1 MNKVKKKISLVLGL
15 LVVLSSFFLLTGCGQ
30 NQADK
35 SVQSAKTAEMSKD
48 FNSSEIEKFNID
60 SGIMDVQIKKGETF
74 HFDVKHIKERK
85 PTIAIKDKTLNF
97 DSKTKDLSNNDK
109 KLSLKITLP
118 TDKEFIDFKLT
129 QSNGGAKIQE
139 LKTQSLTI
147 GSGNGDIKIDK
158 LTATK
163 ASSISSGNGSVE
175 LNNLTV
181 PGLNI
186 SVGNGNIS
194 VRGKEAKR
202 KYQEGYQKEALKIT
216 SGNGSIEIK

>member
-1 MNKVKKKISLVLGL
+1 MNKVKKKMSLVLGL

-35 SVQSAKTAEMSKD
+35 SGGSAKTAKMSQD

-60 SGIMDVQIKKGETF
+60 SGIMDVQIEKGETL
-74 HFDVKHIKERK
+74 HFDIKYIKERK
-85 PTIAIKDKTLNF
+85 PTIAVKDKTLNF

-109 KLSLKITLP
+109 KLNLKITLP

-129 QSNGGAKIQE
+129 QSNGEAKIQE

-158 LTATK
+158 LIVTK
-163 ASSISSGNGSVE
+163 ASSISNGNGSVE
-175 LNNLTV
+175 LNNLTA

-186 SVGNGNIS
+186 SVGNGSIS
-194 VRGKEAKR
+194 VHGKEAKR
-202 KYQEGYQKEALKIT
+202 KYQEGNQKEVLKIT
-216 SGNGSIEIK
+216 SGNGNIEIK

>member
-1 MNKVKKKISLVLGL
+1 MNKVKKKMSLVLGL
-15 LVVLSSFFLLTGCGQ
+15 SMILSLFFLLTGCGQ

-35 SVQSAKTAEMSKD
+35 SVQSAKTAEMSQD
-48 FNSSEIEKFNID
+48 FSSSEIEKLNID
-60 SGIMDVQIKKGETF
+60 SGVMDVQIEGGEAL
-74 HFDVKHIKERK
+74 HFDVKYIEDRK
-85 PTIAIKDKTLNF
+85 PTMAVKDKTLNF

-118 TDKEFIDFKLT
+118 TSKEFIDFKLT
-129 QSNGGAKIQE
+129 QSNGKAEIQE

-158 LTATK
+158 LTVTK

-175 LNNLTV
+175 LSNLTA
-181 PGLNI
+181 PGLKV
-186 SVGNGNIS
+186 SVGNGDIS
-194 VRGKEAKR
+194 VHGQEEKR
-202 KYQEGYQKEALKIT
+202 KYQEGDQKEALKIT